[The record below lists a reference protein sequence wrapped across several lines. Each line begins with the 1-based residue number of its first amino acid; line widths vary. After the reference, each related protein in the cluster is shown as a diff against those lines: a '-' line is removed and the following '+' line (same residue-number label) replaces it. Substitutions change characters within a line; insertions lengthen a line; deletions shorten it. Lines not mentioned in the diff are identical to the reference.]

1 MSKSKSTGS
10 GRGPA
15 NQNRGGAPRKLVT
28 TTHGSRNLKDVP
40 PTHASHIGRSVGN
53 HASEGG
59 TLNRPPTPGPVAKKD
74 FVPMGNEVAKN
85 VGAGAPGADRVISKS
100 GSQGCH
106 SGTGA
111 AVGTKVFG
119 GGK

>member
-1 MSKSKSTGS
+1 MASKSN

-15 NQNRGGAPRKLVT
+15 VKSDGGAPRKLVT
-28 TTHGSRNLKDVP
+28 TTHGSRNLKAVP

-53 HASEGG
+53 HADGKD
-59 TLNRPPTPGPVAKKD
+59 LKRPPTPGPQAKRD
-74 FVPMGNEVAKN
+74 FVPLGNEVAKN
-85 VGAGAPGADRVISKS
+85 VGRGSPGAGRVVSPA
-100 GSQGCH
+100 GTQGCH

-111 AVGTKVFG
+111 AIGTKMLPQ